1 METSAV
7 LPTMKRQLFSY
18 LSIRVHEVCADIS
31 SGAPAALILPHKNR
45 RGAVRYT
52 CICTPDLVRKTF
64 SNQLCVHISFLNT
77 PNLLILPLFSPYQ
90 FCFQIQWQIYFTFI
104 YISTCRKTLL
114 SVCNKNYHQPQQEER
129 NLTLQ
134 SSVLNT
140 IAPTTASM
148 TRGGT

>member
-45 RGAVRYT
+45 RGAVRHT

-64 SNQLCVHISFLNT
+64 SNQLFVHISFLNT

-90 FCFQIQWQIYFTFI
+90 FCFEIQW
-104 YISTCRKTLL
+104 
-114 SVCNKNYHQPQQEER
+114 
-129 NLTLQ
+129 
-134 SSVLNT
+134 
-140 IAPTTASM
+140 
-148 TRGGT
+148 

>member
-1 METSAV
+1 MSNSQSTILPSISRDSFKKKKSAVGRCRTQRNRMETSAV

-45 RGAVRYT
+45 RGAVRHT

-64 SNQLCVHISFLNT
+64 SNQLFVHISFLNT

-90 FCFQIQWQIYFTFI
+90 FCFQIQW
-104 YISTCRKTLL
+104 
-114 SVCNKNYHQPQQEER
+114 
-129 NLTLQ
+129 
-134 SSVLNT
+134 
-140 IAPTTASM
+140 
-148 TRGGT
+148 

>member
-1 METSAV
+1 MSNSQSTILPSISRDSFKKKKSAVGRCRTQRNRMETSAV

-64 SNQLCVHISFLNT
+64 SNQLFVHISFLNT

-90 FCFQIQWQIYFTFI
+90 FCFEIQW
-104 YISTCRKTLL
+104 
-114 SVCNKNYHQPQQEER
+114 
-129 NLTLQ
+129 
-134 SSVLNT
+134 
-140 IAPTTASM
+140 
-148 TRGGT
+148 

>member
-1 METSAV
+1 MSNSQSTILPSISRDSFKKKKSAVGRCRTQRNRMETSAV

-90 FCFQIQWQIYFTFI
+90 FCFEIQW
-104 YISTCRKTLL
+104 
-114 SVCNKNYHQPQQEER
+114 
-129 NLTLQ
+129 
-134 SSVLNT
+134 
-140 IAPTTASM
+140 
-148 TRGGT
+148 

>member
-1 METSAV
+1 MSNSQSTILPSISRDSFKKKKSAVGRCRTQRNRMETSAV

-45 RGAVRYT
+45 RGAVRHT

-64 SNQLCVHISFLNT
+64 SNQLFVHISFLNT

-90 FCFQIQWQIYFTFI
+90 FCFEIQW
-104 YISTCRKTLL
+104 
-114 SVCNKNYHQPQQEER
+114 
-129 NLTLQ
+129 
-134 SSVLNT
+134 
-140 IAPTTASM
+140 
-148 TRGGT
+148 